1 MWTRATVAS
10 PPRSRGDVMF
20 ILTYKRAFLW
30 QFIAVIVMDLLSLMS
45 QKLHQ
50 WTAVVWP
57 GTPHHRQLAYEDI
70 HRKFIKYVAQ
80 IQSIIMNNS
89 MATMR
94 GDSLHPRVEN

>member
-1 MWTRATVAS
+1 MWTLATVAIAS

-50 WTAVVWP
+50 WPVMGLWTPLRRTA
-57 GTPHHRQLAYEDI
+57 A
-70 HRKFIKYVAQ
+70 
-80 IQSIIMNNS
+80 
-89 MATMR
+89 
-94 GDSLHPRVEN
+94 